1 LSEKQIASVLKS
13 RTRFHNN
20 KARYIKKAIKQW
32 PVILEKIEVL
42 MAIELRNWMAENVDG
57 IGYKEAGHFIR
68 NIGKSDNKVAILDR
82 HILRNLCAL
91 NVISNE
97 KLKGK
102 KNYFEVEDKF
112 IDFSSKIGIPIDELD
127 LLFWSRENGEVFK

>member
-1 LSEKQIASVLKS
+1 
-13 RTRFHNN
+13 
-20 KARYIKKAIKQW
+20 
-32 PVILEKIEVL
+32 
-42 MAIELRNWMAENVDG
+42 
-57 IGYKEAGHFIR
+57 
-68 NIGKSDNKVAILDR
+68 
-82 HILRNLCAL
+82 L